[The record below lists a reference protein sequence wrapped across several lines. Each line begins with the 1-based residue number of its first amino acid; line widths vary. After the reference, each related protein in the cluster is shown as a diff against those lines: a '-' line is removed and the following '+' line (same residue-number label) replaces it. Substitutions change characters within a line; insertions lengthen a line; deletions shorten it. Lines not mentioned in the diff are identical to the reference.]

1 MRNRGFTLIEVM
13 IVGVL
18 FAILS
23 LAALGVLTQAQRG
36 IREAAVRTDIGER
49 GRRVLDEVTREIR
62 ESSIALMVAGYK
74 SKVSG
79 SGEVRNY
86 IQVPSASSASGANE
100 PDVVTCTDQY
110 CPFVWNGTPSGGNE
124 IDPNVRLTRLIRLQT
139 GSFSGTSLTSGFGGV
154 VPTVMGRQWLG
165 LGPAG
170 TPCAEKHSVPSTTI
184 AQAYLG
190 AILFATA
197 RNARGQFVST
207 DGADVSPDWQGL
219 VLYVPFATG
228 ANVMELRR
236 YVFYVD
242 DLVRGDSAAL
252 DALIAAPASG
262 VTTTTT
268 AGTGA
273 SFGAFSTNRPA
284 GKPTL
289 LDLLDADADGR
300 FDDGCYDLVTGITGA
315 DASDETFDI
324 VQPTMGGPSFI
335 VYSKRGTGP
344 SGRSVDFSISID
356 RKTGDLVVA
365 VNNQY
370 GSGAT
375 SPAYVKSVQVT
386 GRSPT
391 TVAARVTDIAFDTAL
406 NCPYDATNNPT
417 GLEIPTDQNTV
428 RVTAHLD
435 RVITDGGGPMSA
447 GEVVWTKVQPRN

>member
-13 IVGVL
+13 IVGIL

-36 IREAAVRTDIGER
+36 IRETAVRTDIGER
-49 GRRVLDEVTREIR
+49 GRKVLDEVTREIR

-86 IQVPSASSASGANE
+86 IQLPSTSSATGATE
-100 PDVVTCTDQY
+100 PDVVSCTDQY

-124 IDPNVRLTRLIRLQT
+124 INPSVRLARLVRLQT
-139 GSFSGTSLTSGFGGV
+139 GSFTGTSLTSGFGGV
-154 VPTVMGRQWLG
+154 VPTVMGRMWLG

-170 TPCAEKHSVPSTTI
+170 APCAEKHSVPSNTL
-184 AQAYLG
+184 AQAHVG

-197 RNARGQFVST
+197 RNSRGQFVSI

-219 VLYVPFATG
+219 VFYATYATG

-236 YVFYVD
+236 YVFYID
-242 DLVRGDSAAL
+242 DLVRGDNATL
-252 DALIAAPASG
+252 DALIAVASPG

-268 AGTGA
+268 SGTGP
-273 SFGAFSTNRPA
+273 SFGAFNTNKPA

-300 FDDGCYDLVTGITGA
+300 TDDGCYDFITGITGA
-315 DASDETFDI
+315 DASDETLDI
-324 VQPTMGGPSFI
+324 VQPTTNGPSFI
-335 VYSKRGTGP
+335 VYSKKGTGP
-344 SGRSVDFSISID
+344 SGRAIDFSISID

-370 GSGAT
+370 GSVAS
-375 SPAYVKSVQVT
+375 SPAYVKTVQVT

-391 TVAARVTDIAFDTAL
+391 TIAARVTDIAFDTAL
-406 NCPYDATNNPT
+406 NCPYDATNNPS

-435 RVITDGGGPMSA
+435 KVITEGGSTLSA